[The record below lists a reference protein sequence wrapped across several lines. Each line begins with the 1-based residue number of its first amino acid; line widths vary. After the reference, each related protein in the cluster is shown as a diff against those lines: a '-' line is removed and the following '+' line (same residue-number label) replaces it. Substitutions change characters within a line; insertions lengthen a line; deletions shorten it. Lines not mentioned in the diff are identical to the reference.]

1 MVMISGSSIGT
12 QKKYYEEGYW
22 YKQDKIGYEGT
33 AEYLASV
40 VLSCSNVDEY
50 VKYEKCQIN
59 GKSGCRSINF
69 LKTGEAYIS
78 LQRLYDM
85 YLGGQ
90 LAEQMRLLDTI
101 NGRVSFVTGYVKE
114 KIGLDIREQLGK
126 LLSFDMLILNTDRHF
141 NNIGIIADAAHGT
154 YRNAPIFDNGNSLLS
169 NVGEFPFDEPL
180 ESCLEKV
187 AGQPFS
193 VNLERQAWELG
204 YGLKINYHEL
214 YKRLDEESDTRA
226 LHVLKFQLERYEKVL
241 RDDNIKLN
249 LIK

>member
-12 QKKYYEEGYW
+12 QKN
-22 YKQDKIGYEGT
+22 KQDKIGYEGT

-40 VLSCSNVDEY
+40 VLS
-50 VKYEKCQIN
+50 
-59 GKSGCRSINF
+59 F
-69 LKTGEAYIS
+69 
-78 LQRLYDM
+78 
-85 YLGGQ
+85 
-90 LAEQMRLLDTI
+90 
-101 NGRVSFVTGYVKE
+101 
-114 KIGLDIREQLGK
+114 DI
-126 LLSFDMLILNTDRHF
+126 LILNTDRHF

-187 AGQPFS
+187 TGQPFS

-214 YKRLDEESDTRA
+214 YGRLDEESDTRA
-226 LHVLKFQLERYEKVL
+226 LHVLKFQWMVSLL
-241 RDDNIKLN
+241 
-249 LIK
+249 